1 MTDTTLSTSDL
12 SSILDFSLKLAREAG
27 VIILEGSDAILR
39 SKADEI
45 EEKKNSVDLVTEY
58 DKGVEDLVRK
68 RIKSTYP
75 NFDLWVFVLNM
86 IAVY

>member
-1 MTDTTLSTSDL
+1 MTDTALSASDL
-12 SSILDFSLKLAREAG
+12 SSVLDFSLKLAREAG
-27 VIILEGSDAILR
+27 VIILEGSNAILR

-68 RIKSTYP
+68 RTKSTYP
-75 NFDLWVFVLNM
+75 NFDL
-86 IAVY
+86 